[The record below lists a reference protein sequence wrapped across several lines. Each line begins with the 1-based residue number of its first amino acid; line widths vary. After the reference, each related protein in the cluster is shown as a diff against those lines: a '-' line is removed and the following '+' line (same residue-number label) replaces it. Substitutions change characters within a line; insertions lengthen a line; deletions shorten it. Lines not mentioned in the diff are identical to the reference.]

1 MFVYIIF
8 VHSITCTFAG
18 KKKLN
23 PPQYFFHHPYVF
35 SIFLELGKL
44 YNHWNGYPGSS
55 QNEGERACAAD
66 KGRMQISRVG
76 AGGRRIIASLQGRV
90 LLVGPGFCRLP
101 GETLAHSPR
110 LSRLPKSHLSTG
122 DPPNLLPLGVR
133 VAFILIWVWKC
144 SPHSAKT
151 SALLDPEL
159 FISVFSC
166 SSLQFA
172 KPFLFP

>member
-1 MFVYIIF
+1 MFLVFFLNLGSYIIIGTVTLVLARTKVNEHVRQIKEEF
-8 VHSITCTFAG
+8 ADFARWSWRPEDNSEFAG
-18 KKKLN
+18 
-23 PPQYFFHHPYVF
+23 
-35 SIFLELGKL
+35 
-44 YNHWNGYPGSS
+44 
-55 QNEGERACAAD
+55 A
-66 KGRMQISRVG
+66 
-76 AGGRRIIASLQGRV
+76 V